1 MSIFEYAVLVR
12 ESVLVYTQVCEA
24 NLLLN
29 GTRYFSVPFNLGL
42 SCSAAVPLPRVSP
55 FLFYIMSLFCVYIF
69 HAEALIIVFRTG
81 APEMYMQKRSI

>member
-1 MSIFEYAVLVR
+1 MSIFENAVLVR

-42 SCSAAVPLPRVSP
+42 SGSAAVPLPRVP
-55 FLFYIMSLFCVYIF
+55 PLFIYRHLFLVYISD
-69 HAEALIIVFRTG
+69 AVALCVGIRYYCNINV
-81 APEMYMQKRSI
+81 